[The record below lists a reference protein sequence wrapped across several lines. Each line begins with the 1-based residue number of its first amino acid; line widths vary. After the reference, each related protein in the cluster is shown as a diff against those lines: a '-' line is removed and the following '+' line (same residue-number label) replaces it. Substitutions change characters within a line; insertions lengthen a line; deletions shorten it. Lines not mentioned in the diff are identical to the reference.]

1 MKLKQIKA
9 VYINERMLIGCFFVT
24 KIRKDLDS
32 LKILD
37 SRFKRK
43 GTIFLSL
50 ILLLSIMVNFTSC
63 IANTPSVQAQDL
75 MGEVK
80 AKSVEGK
87 KVDDLFINNT
97 ADFTVKLF
105 QTSIDNTKNS
115 LVSPLS
121 VMIALAMTANGA
133 DGNTLAQMEEVL
145 GNDISLEDLN
155 QYLYYYAN
163 NLPSEEKS
171 KFKIANSIW
180 FRDDENRLTVEKDF
194 LQNNADY
201 YDAQIY
207 KAPFTDQTLNDINA
221 WVKMNTDDMI
231 DKVLE
236 EIRDDAVMYL
246 INAIV
251 FDAEWKVIYNESS
264 VYEDTF
270 NLKDGTKKTIDFMR
284 SEESKYLDDGNATGF
299 IKPYYND
306 KYSFVALLPNEGI
319 SLDSYIESL
328 SGEGFI
334 NTIANAEPATVN
346 ATMPKFSY
354 AYEVQLN
361 DILKDLGMP
370 EAFDP
375 TAANLKKMGKS
386 SRGNLFIGDVLH
398 KTFIS
403 LDEKGTRAGAV
414 TKVEIRDESAP
425 SDLKFV
431 KLDRPFVYGIVDNST
446 NLPVFI
452 GTVLNPEK

>member
-1 MKLKQIKA
+1 MD
-9 VYINERMLIGCFFVT
+9 C
-24 KIRKDLDS
+24 

-37 SRFKRK
+37 SHLKRN
-43 GTIFLSL
+43 GALLLSL
-50 ILLLSIMVNFTSC
+50 ILLISVMVNFTSC
-63 IANTPSVQAQDL
+63 IANTPRVQAQDL
-75 MGEVK
+75 MGDVK

-105 QTSIDNTKNS
+105 QKSIDNEKNS

-121 VMIALAMTANGA
+121 VMFALAMTANGA
-133 DGNTLAQMEEVL
+133 DGNTLVQIEEVL

-163 NLPSEEKS
+163 SLPNEEKS

-180 FRDDENRLTVEKDF
+180 FRDDENRLAVEKDF
-194 LQNNADY
+194 LQKNADY
-201 YDAQIY
+201 YDAAIY
-207 KAPFTDQTLNDINA
+207 KAPFDDATLNDINA
-221 WVKMNTDDMI
+221 WVKTNTDDMI
-231 DKVLE
+231 DKILE

-251 FDAEWKVIYNESS
+251 FDAEWKVIYNESNIS
-264 VYEDTF
+264 EDIF
-270 NLKDGTKKTIDFMR
+270 NLGDGTKKTVDFMR
-284 SEESKYLDDGNATGF
+284 SEESLYLDDGNATGF
-299 IKPYYND
+299 IKPYYDD

-328 SGEGFI
+328 TGEALL

-346 ATMPKFSY
+346 ASMPKFSY
-354 AYEVQLN
+354 DFEVKLN
-361 DILKDLGMP
+361 EILEDLGMP
-370 EAFDP
+370 MAFDP
-375 TAANLKKMGKS
+375 KAADFSKMGKS
-386 SRGNLFIGDVLH
+386 SIGNIFIGDVLH

-414 TKVEIRDESAP
+414 TKVEMRDESAAA
-425 SDLKFV
+425 DLRFV
-431 KLDRPFVYGIVDNST
+431 KLDRPFVYGIIDNST

-452 GTVLNPEK
+452 GTLLNPEK